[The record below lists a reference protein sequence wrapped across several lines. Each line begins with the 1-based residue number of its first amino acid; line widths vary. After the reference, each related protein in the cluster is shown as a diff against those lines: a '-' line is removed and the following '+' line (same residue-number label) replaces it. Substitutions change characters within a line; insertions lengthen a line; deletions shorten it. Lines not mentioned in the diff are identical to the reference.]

1 VTRALVLLADVVGS
15 RHDGPASSAWLRR
28 LVSELDD
35 IYGDARIAPFGF
47 TQGDELQGLLAADA
61 DPIRA
66 VLHASL
72 RDTLPPRM
80 RWVIAAGPVEPGEG
94 PATQRTGPAFIEARR
109 LIDLARRA
117 RHGLLARTGDAG
129 VDVLLDDITPAL
141 GVLLDGLTD
150 RQRVVGRLL
159 VIDGLRH
166 ADAAQRLGIARP
178 TVTVAA
184 DRAHLR
190 EIEGLGR
197 AVARLV
203 RMGPDGAGPTRPA
216 AAGALAE

>member
-1 VTRALVLLADVVGS
+1 MPRALVLLADVVGS
-15 RHDGPASSAWLRR
+15 RRDGPASSAWLRR

-35 IYGDARIAPFGF
+35 IYGAARLAPFGF
-47 TQGDELQGLLAADA
+47 TQGDELQGLLTADA
-61 DPIRA
+61 DPTRA

-72 RDTLPPRM
+72 RQPHPPRM
-80 RWVIAAGPVEPGEG
+80 RWVIAAGAVEPGEG

-117 RHGLLARTGDAG
+117 RRGLVARTGDSG
-129 VDVLLDDITPAL
+129 VDALLDDITPAL
-141 GVLLDGLTD
+141 SVLLDGLTD
-150 RQRVVGRLL
+150 RQRAVGRLI
-159 VIDGLRH
+159 VVDGLRH
-166 ADAAQRLGIARP
+166 ADAARQLGIARP

-197 AVARLV
+197 AVSRLV
-203 RMGPDGAGPTRPA
+203 AMGVDGVDLPGLPP
-216 AAGALAE
+216 AGALAG